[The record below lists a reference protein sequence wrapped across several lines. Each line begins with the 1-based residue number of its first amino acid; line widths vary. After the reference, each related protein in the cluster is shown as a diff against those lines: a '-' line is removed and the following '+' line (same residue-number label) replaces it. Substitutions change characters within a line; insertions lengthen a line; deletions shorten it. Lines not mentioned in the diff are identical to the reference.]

1 MYIQTES
8 FVLTKTNVKQK
19 NIIASSKDA
28 IEPLLDFDFRRTE
41 PIPYRPYKTQ
51 GHVVMGIQKRTRS
64 EWIRIDNGYLA
75 RINDRRQLVED
86 KPDLIIGTGPKVDA
100 AIVELYDE
108 VMVRYLPARFPT
120 MFQEITSKGIVKNL
134 ATGTTYPVKN
144 LGSVSTAAMLT
155 YMSENVEEDF
165 YFMCPDADNQFRL
178 QGYIACFPGGFL
190 SPSRVGE
197 SMREIHAPVPGFD
210 QKLGLSV
217 DRYFIRMVPGDFI
230 GRMNWSLQVDGED
243 LFRVDGN
250 NYYPGTTQE
259 VGDDKFNP
267 KFSECFLRCEHQTLT
282 KLPKTHAVIFTVR
295 SYMTPLH
302 KIRAD
307 GDGVALAEAIESMP
321 QGLAG
326 YKMRQYWGEKV
337 LPWLK
342 GGPDDGS

>member
-1 MYIQTES
+1 MEQTRPKPLQS
-8 FVLTKTNVKQK
+8 STGP
-19 NIIASSKDA
+19 SKDE
-28 IEPLLDFDFRRTE
+28 IVPLEDFDFRTTE
-41 PIPYRPYKTQ
+41 PIPYKPYKTQ

-75 RINDRRQLVED
+75 RIEDRRQLVKD

-100 AIVELYDE
+100 AIVELYEE

-120 MFQEITSKGIVKNL
+120 MFQEVKSKGVVRNL
-134 ATGTTYPVKN
+134 ATGTTYPVAN
-144 LGSVSTAAMLT
+144 LASVSTSAMLT

-165 YFMCPDADNQFRL
+165 YFMCPDPDGKQFRL

-217 DRYFIRMVPGDFI
+217 DRYFVRMVPGDFI

-259 VGDDKFNP
+259 VGDDKFDP
-267 KFSECFLRCEHQTLT
+267 RFSECFLRCEHQTLT
-282 KLPKTHAVIFTVR
+282 KLPRTHAVIFTVR

-302 KIRAD
+302 KVRAD
-307 GDGVALAEAIESMP
+307 GDGPALAEAIESMP

-326 YKMRQYWGEKV
+326 YKMRQYWGNKV